1 MLFDIVH
8 GHVQDSLQNIYNKEV
23 WTGFITIALYKL
35 VMISLTKNDIPE
47 SYIPVN

>member
-8 GHVQDSLQNIYNKEV
+8 GLVQGSLLIKIYNKEV

-47 SYIPVN
+47 QLIKK